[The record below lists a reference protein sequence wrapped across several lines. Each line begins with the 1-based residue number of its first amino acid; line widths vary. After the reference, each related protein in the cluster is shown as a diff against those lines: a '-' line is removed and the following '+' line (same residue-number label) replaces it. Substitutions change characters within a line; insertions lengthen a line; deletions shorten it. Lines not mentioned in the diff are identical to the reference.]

1 MSLQPPVFHYMNGID
16 QIPYPSFTIQYS
28 SDGAIRHQIFDGESM
43 QNSYSVL
50 NQVLGDLEASLNKLG
65 DNYNKLHNDLYYAS
79 TDYEGFDSLLSQPV
93 YQEKKRE
100 ELIPVLMF
108 NYNGWMVYPDVL
120 LSRPTNLY
128 SFCKVINTVTYLQE
142 VNDDIKRGILIN
154 YIITEPYRYSAITS
168 EDLHYLLDTTVIT
181 EENQQRLLAIC
192 DNIFNVLDAI
202 GVDIKLLG
210 QYPILDRIY
219 EQYEFVK
226 DWGALTST
234 E

>member
-1 MSLQPPVFHYMNGID
+1 MSLQPPVFQYMNGID
-16 QIPYPSFTIQYS
+16 QIPHPSITINYS
-28 SDGAIRHQIFDGESM
+28 SDGSIENKILDID
-43 QNSYSVL
+43 SVQKSFSAL
-50 NQVLGDLEASLNKLG
+50 NLVLGDLQASIIKLG
-65 DNYNKLHNDLYYAS
+65 DDHNKLNNDLFYAS
-79 TDYEGFDSLLSQPV
+79 NVHDGFDSLLSQPV

-108 NYNGWMVYPDVL
+108 NYNGWMVYPEAL

-142 VNDDIKRGILIN
+142 VNDDIKRGIFIN

-181 EENQQRLLAIC
+181 EENQQRLLVIC

-219 EQYEFVK
+219 EKYEFVK